1 MVVLHIDFC
10 LQNLYI
16 IIIAREENKQ
26 VLNPPSTGGRK
37 KDKMR
42 PPKVFDGKEWRNATM
57 EEYNNELVN
66 VPVYGKANF
75 LFPNVWNLPIVNT
88 NATTGSKVVRRGK
101 SVQFRFSCARNTETA
116 QAVRAYKLALDKDA
130 RAGVK
135 FNYTKSGSCFVFE
148 TTFCGSVSA
157 LEKFLA
163 FVNGRS
169 SGIKSLQVRIRQE
182 ETKEVS
188 EFKKFDYNN
197 LTLSVVRYLRDAL
210 DVKDYN
216 KIKVNQLEVVP
227 SNNIYGLIVRL

>member
-1 MVVLHIDFC
+1 
-10 LQNLYI
+10 
-16 IIIAREENKQ
+16 
-26 VLNPPSTGGRK
+26 
-37 KDKMR
+37 MR
-42 PPKVFDGKEWRNATM
+42 LPLVYDGKEWRKATM
-57 EEYNNELVN
+57 TEYNNELVN

-75 LFPNVWNLPIVNT
+75 LFPNVWELPKVDT
-88 NATTGSKVVRRGK
+88 NVMTGSKVVACGR
-101 SVQFRFSCARNTETA
+101 SVQFRFSCARTTETA

-135 FNYTKSGSCFVFE
+135 FNYTKTGAVFTFE

-163 FVNGRS
+163 FINKKSV
-169 SGIKSLQVRIRQE
+169 SGIKSLQVRIKQE

-197 LTLSVVRYLRDAL
+197 LTLSVVGYLRDTM
-210 DVKDYN
+210 DIKGYN

-227 SNNIYGLIVRL
+227 SNNIYGLIVTFKK